1 MAQDQ
6 DLEEEQ
12 KNLFQRINSVYFLSV
27 KTDDGRTIFQIPM
40 WAVVVGI
47 VVLVALMITG
57 RKRSDEAE
65 EE

>member
-1 MAQDQ
+1 MAQD
-6 DLEEEQ
+6 LEQEQ

-27 KTDDGRTIFQIPM
+27 RTDDGRTVFQIPV
-40 WAVVVGI
+40 WTLVAGI

-57 RKRSDEAE
+57 RRRSNEAE